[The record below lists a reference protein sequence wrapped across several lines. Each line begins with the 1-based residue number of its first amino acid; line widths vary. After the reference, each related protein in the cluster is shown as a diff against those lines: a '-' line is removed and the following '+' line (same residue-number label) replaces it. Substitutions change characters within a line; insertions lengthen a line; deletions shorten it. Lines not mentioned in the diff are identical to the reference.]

1 MYQNICFD
9 ALPLL
14 SKNILVKAATMY
26 ARAET
31 GARRIDVQMSKQRL
45 SRLQKWILEN
55 CFKVTV
61 LLDRTNLKE
70 LNNAISSRKCRACPK
85 TNECVRV
92 ERNKNNCITPRC
104 LIGNTYCSYYEFYKE
119 DILLSFFLLETNNY
133 KSHFSRVQHFR
144 DSPEY
149 RKAHVT
155 VHRSINNLIE
165 KGLVYTYSLFQENS
179 LQINLTDKGLE
190 RAAELLEIRDY
201 ESLIER

>member
-61 LLDRTNLKE
+61 LLDRTSLKE
-70 LNNAISSRKCRACPK
+70 LNNSVSLRKCRACPK
-85 TNECVRV
+85 INESVRK
-92 ERNKNNCITPRC
+92 ERDKLDCITHRC
-104 LIGNTYCSYYEFYKE
+104 LDGGFGNTSYGQW
-119 DILLSFFLLETNNY
+119 
-133 KSHFSRVQHFR
+133 H
-144 DSPEY
+144 
-149 RKAHVT
+149 
-155 VHRSINNLIE
+155 
-165 KGLVYTYSLFQENS
+165 
-179 LQINLTDKGLE
+179 
-190 RAAELLEIRDY
+190 
-201 ESLIER
+201 